1 MSDEA
6 FLWMQWAALM
16 TQLTNQYP
24 DAAARS
30 LVDILNEPD
39 AFKLQWQA
47 QNGLPGAGDLY
58 IAAMDAI
65 YPVNPGMISYRKA
78 DRPEVRQV
86 AIMHSTVVSFCYKAG
101 CNDVYLF
108 QFLPD
113 PLHANMALSIRLHR
127 VL

>member
-65 YPVNPGMISYRKA
+65 YPVNPGMISCRKA
-78 DRPEVRQV
+78 DCPEVRQV
-86 AIMHSTVVSFCYKAG
+86 AVMHSTNVSFCYQAG
-101 CNDVYLF
+101 CHDVYLI
-108 QFLPD
+108 QFLTN
-113 PLHANMALSIRLHR
+113 PLHANMPLSIRLHR
-127 VL
+127 VP